1 MTIEIEICWAEIY
14 SYSSLGH
21 VGVQRGF
28 IMQLHLQ
35 TIKRLRP
42 ESVESADIEWSDWLI
57 LEMW

>member
-42 ESVESADIEWSDWLI
+42 ESADIEWSDWLI